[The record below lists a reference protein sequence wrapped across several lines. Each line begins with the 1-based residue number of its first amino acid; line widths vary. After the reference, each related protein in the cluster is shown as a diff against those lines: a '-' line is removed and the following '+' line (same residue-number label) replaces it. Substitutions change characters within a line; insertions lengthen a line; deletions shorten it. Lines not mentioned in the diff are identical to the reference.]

1 MSIQQ
6 SVNQSLGILGA
17 LYTQTPMYEAKKEA
31 AALKTQSHQIISNIK
46 NLEEQKKQ
54 INDMERRGFD
64 ETEKI
69 TALNKAQTANFE
81 KLAEINPKLWTQT
94 AETFR
99 QYDMIEE
106 QGTAKAA
113 QSLSQ
118 AIDKNMAQKDR
129 VADFYNSLKAN
140 SFVHAVQ
147 TDVDKIPKNLGKP
160 SKEVKDGKSI
170 K

>member
-31 AALKTQSHQIISNIK
+31 AAQQRELSG
-46 NLEEQKKQ
+46 LEKDYEAKV
-54 INDMERRGFD
+54 GVA
-64 ETEKI
+64 T
-69 TALNKAQTANFE
+69 AQTIEGGLTPEFQREIVSNRKRA
-81 KLAEINPKLWTQT
+81 AEINPDLTDEYLSELQQLKK
-94 AETFR
+94 
-99 QYDMIEE
+99 IEE
-106 QGTAKAA
+106 GGTAKAA

-129 VADFYNSLKAN
+129 VADFYKSLKDK

>member
-31 AALKTQSHQIISNIK
+31 AAQTRELAG
-46 NLEEQKKQ
+46 LEKDYEAKV
-54 INDMERRGFD
+54 GVA
-64 ETEKI
+64 T
-69 TALNKAQTANFE
+69 AQTVEGGLTPEFQREIVSNRKRA
-81 KLAEINPKLWTQT
+81 AEINPDLTDEYLSELQQLKK
-94 AETFR
+94 
-99 QYDMIEE
+99 IEE
-106 QGTAKAA
+106 GGTAKAA

-129 VADFYNSLKAN
+129 VADFYKSLKSN

-147 TDVDKIPKNLGKP
+147 TDVEKIPKNLGKP

>member
-31 AALKTQSHQIISNIK
+31 AAQTRELAG
-46 NLEEQKKQ
+46 LEKDYEAKV
-54 INDMERRGFD
+54 GVA
-64 ETEKI
+64 T
-69 TALNKAQTANFE
+69 AQTVEGGLTPEFQREIVSNRKRA
-81 KLAEINPKLWTQT
+81 AEINPDLTDEYLSELQQLKK
-94 AETFR
+94 
-99 QYDMIEE
+99 IEE
-106 QGTAKAA
+106 GGTAKAA

>member
-31 AALKTQSHQIISNIK
+31 ASQQRELSG
-46 NLEEQKKQ
+46 LEKDYEAKV
-54 INDMERRGFD
+54 GVA
-64 ETEKI
+64 T
-69 TALNKAQTANFE
+69 AQTIEGGLTPEFQREIVSNRKRA
-81 KLAEINPKLWTQT
+81 AEINPDLTDEYLSELQQLKK
-94 AETFR
+94 
-99 QYDMIEE
+99 IEE
-106 QGTAKAA
+106 GGAAKAA

>member
-6 SVNQSLGILGA
+6 SVNQSLSILGA
-17 LYTQTPMYEAKKEA
+17 LYTQTPMYEAKKE
-31 AALKTQSHQIISNIK
+31 
-46 NLEEQKKQ
+46 
-54 INDMERRGFD
+54 
-64 ETEKI
+64 ET
-69 TALNKAQTANFE
+69 AQTRELARLQKDYESEMRVGLAQMVECGLTPELQREIVSNR
-81 KLAEINPKLWTQT
+81 KRAAEINPNLTIDYLQELGRLKK
-94 AETFR
+94 
-99 QYDMIEE
+99 MEE
-106 QGTAKAA
+106 GGTAKAA

-118 AIDKNMAQKDR
+118 AIDKTMAQKDR

-160 SKEVKDGKSI
+160 SREVKDGKSI

>member
-31 AALKTQSHQIISNIK
+31 AAQTRELAG
-46 NLEEQKKQ
+46 LEKDYEAKV
-54 INDMERRGFD
+54 GVA
-64 ETEKI
+64 T
-69 TALNKAQTANFE
+69 AQTVEGGLTPEFQREIVSNRKRA
-81 KLAEINPKLWTQT
+81 AEINPDLTDEYLSELQQLKK
-94 AETFR
+94 
-99 QYDMIEE
+99 IEE
-106 QGTAKAA
+106 GGTAKAA

-147 TDVDKIPKNLGKP
+147 ADVDKIPKNLGKP

>member
-31 AALKTQSHQIISNIK
+31 AAQTRELAG
-46 NLEEQKKQ
+46 LEKDYEAKV
-54 INDMERRGFD
+54 GVA
-64 ETEKI
+64 T
-69 TALNKAQTANFE
+69 AQTIECGLTPEFQREIVSNRKRA
-81 KLAEINPKLWTQT
+81 AEINPDLTDEYLSELQQLKK
-94 AETFR
+94 
-99 QYDMIEE
+99 IEE
-106 QGTAKAA
+106 GGTAKAA

-147 TDVDKIPKNLGKP
+147 TDVEKIPKNLGKP

>member
-6 SVNQSLGILGA
+6 NINQSLGILSV

-31 AALKTQSHQIISNIK
+31 AAQTKELAS
-46 NLEEQKKQ
+46 LEK
-54 INDMERRGFD
+54 DYD
-64 ETEKI
+64 AKI
-69 TALNKAQTANFE
+69 GVAIAQTIEGGLTPEFQREIVSNRKRA
-81 KLAEINPKLWTQT
+81 AEINPDLTTEYLSELQELKK
-94 AETFR
+94 
-99 QYDMIEE
+99 IEE
-106 QGTAKAA
+106 GGTAKAA

-129 VADFYNSLKAN
+129 VADFYNSLKSN
-140 SFVHAVQ
+140 SFVHAVK
-147 TDVDKIPKNLGKP
+147 TDVEKIPKNLGKP

>member
-31 AALKTQSHQIISNIK
+31 AAQKRELAG
-46 NLEEQKKQ
+46 LEKDYEAKV
-54 INDMERRGFD
+54 GVA
-64 ETEKI
+64 T
-69 TALNKAQTANFE
+69 AQTIESGITPEFQREIVSNRKRA
-81 KLAEINPKLWTQT
+81 AEINPDLTDEYLSELQQLKK
-94 AETFR
+94 
-99 QYDMIEE
+99 IEE
-106 QGTAKAA
+106 GGTAKAA

-129 VADFYNSLKAN
+129 VADFYKSLKDK

-147 TDVDKIPKNLGKP
+147 TDVEKIPKNLGKP

>member
-31 AALKTQSHQIISNIK
+31 AAQTRELAGLEKDYKAKTDVNSTQQVNGIGLTPELQREIVSNRK
-46 NLEEQKKQ
+46 
-54 INDMERRGFD
+54 R
-64 ETEKI
+64 
-69 TALNKAQTANFE
+69 A
-81 KLAEINPKLWTQT
+81 AEINPDLTDEYLSELQQLKK
-94 AETFR
+94 
-99 QYDMIEE
+99 IEE
-106 QGTAKAA
+106 GGTAKAA

-118 AIDKNMAQKDR
+118 AIEKNMAQKDR

-147 TDVDKIPKNLGKP
+147 TDVEKIPKNLGKP

>member
-31 AALKTQSHQIISNIK
+31 AAQTRELAG
-46 NLEEQKKQ
+46 LEKDYEAKV
-54 INDMERRGFD
+54 GVA
-64 ETEKI
+64 T
-69 TALNKAQTANFE
+69 AQTVEGGLTPEFQREIVSNRKRA
-81 KLAEINPKLWTQT
+81 AEINPDLTDEYLSELQQLKK
-94 AETFR
+94 
-99 QYDMIEE
+99 IEE
-106 QGTAKAA
+106 GGTAKAA

-129 VADFYNSLKAN
+129 VADFYKSLKDK

-147 TDVDKIPKNLGKP
+147 TDVEKIPKNLGKP
-160 SKEVKDGKSI
+160 SKEVKDGKSV

>member
-31 AALKTQSHQIISNIK
+31 AAQTRELAGLEKAYKAKTDVASTQQVNGISLTPEDQRVIVEN
-46 NLEEQKKQ
+46 
-54 INDMERRGFD
+54 RRR
-64 ETEKI
+64 
-69 TALNKAQTANFE
+69 AS
-81 KLAEINPKLWTQT
+81 EINPDLIDNYLSELQQLKK
-94 AETFR
+94 
-99 QYDMIEE
+99 IEE
-106 QGTAKAA
+106 GGTAKAA

-147 TDVDKIPKNLGKP
+147 TDVEKIPKNLGKP

>member
-31 AALKTQSHQIISNIK
+31 AAQKRELAGLEKAYKAKTDIYSTQQMNGIGLKPEDQRVIVEN
-46 NLEEQKKQ
+46 
-54 INDMERRGFD
+54 RRR
-64 ETEKI
+64 
-69 TALNKAQTANFE
+69 AS
-81 KLAEINPKLWTQT
+81 EINPDLIDNYLSELQQLKK
-94 AETFR
+94 
-99 QYDMIEE
+99 IEE
-106 QGTAKAA
+106 GGTAKAA

-129 VADFYNSLKAN
+129 VADFYKSLKDN

-147 TDVDKIPKNLGKP
+147 TDVEKIPKNLGKP